1 MTRPAV
7 DPPFSRLTVASSP
20 RDRMAQQP
28 ALFVRSR
35 SQLITPIVKR
45 AGQPH
50 LLNWEASVVNDLV
63 AACSC
68 HAARLAA
75 QPAEVC
81 WVFADPAKPPEPFA
95 DTQAWVQR
103 RFIDYIAVE
112 VRLPPSPE
120 TPHGPARRAD

>member
-1 MTRPAV
+1 MAKILPMRLPTPAA
-7 DPPFSRLTVASSP
+7 LTP

-28 ALFVRSR
+28 ALFMRSR
-35 SQLITPIVKR
+35 SQLITPIIKR
-45 AGQPH
+45 AGQPR
-50 LLNWEASVVNDLV
+50 LANWEAGVVDDLV
-63 AACSC
+63 AACSR

-103 RFIDYIAVE
+103 RFINYIAVG
-112 VRLPPSPE
+112 VRLPPQPE
-120 TPHGPARRAD
+120 PHEPARRAD